1 MLGIVKNT
9 DIDFRRDTP
18 AQRGGSLRNK
28 TKKEKKPKRS
38 GSGSGSKLASGKA
51 VELYDGKILMT
62 SIQYETLNP
71 VWNETFQL

>member
-9 DIDFRRDTP
+9 DVDFRRDSPT
-18 AQRGGSLRNK
+18 QRGGSLRTK
-28 TKKEKKPKRS
+28 TKKEKKAKRS
-38 GSGSGSKLASGKA
+38 SSASGSKLAAGK
-51 VELYDGKILMT
+51 ETDLYDGKILMS